1 VITEEILIDFVNGK
15 QTAFDAIY
23 KAYAPGMYGICLR
36 YSRCS
41 DDAQDILQE
50 AFIKIYKNKKSYDT
64 TKPIGAWIKTI
75 TIHEAINYIK
85 RSYKM
90 VLTDKDIAIE
100 DLSSEDDQSEEHELL
115 KKKLLSILNQLPD
128 GYRTVFNLYT
138 IDNLTHIEIA
148 EFLNIS
154 VGTSKSQYFKAKKMI
169 QQLLNQAGEKTDAY
183 ITNNNVK

>member
-1 VITEEILIDFVNGK
+1 VITKEVLLDFVNGK
-15 QTAFDAIY
+15 QDAFDAIY

-50 AFIKIYKNKKSYDT
+50 TFIKIFKNKKSYDPS
-64 TKPIGAWIKTI
+64 KPIGAWIKTI

-90 VLTDKDIAIE
+90 VLTDKENDIE
-100 DLSSEDDQSEEHELL
+100 DVSIEADQSEEHELL

-169 QQLLNQAGEKTDAY
+169 QQLLSQSGENRDGF
-183 ITNNNVK
+183 ITNKNVK